1 MKKRYKHYTI
11 VDNKGLKS
19 ELENA
24 YLTCNEDLYELFE
37 KRNLLVVNKNMKIEK
52 NAFEFMKDKTYSE
65 FIKKNKLSKSE
76 AYEYIHIIEL
86 YGQMALVESSS
97 DYGSESFIDRI
108 EIDDIIKMVYNG
120 TLNVKNPTKL
130 KGYIGFKTSEN

>member
-37 KRNLLVVNKNMKIEK
+37 KCNLLVVNKNMKIED
-52 NAFEFMKDKTYSE
+52 NAFEFMKDKT
-65 FIKKNKLSKSE
+65 
-76 AYEYIHIIEL
+76 
-86 YGQMALVESSS
+86 
-97 DYGSESFIDRI
+97 
-108 EIDDIIKMVYNG
+108 
-120 TLNVKNPTKL
+120 
-130 KGYIGFKTSEN
+130 